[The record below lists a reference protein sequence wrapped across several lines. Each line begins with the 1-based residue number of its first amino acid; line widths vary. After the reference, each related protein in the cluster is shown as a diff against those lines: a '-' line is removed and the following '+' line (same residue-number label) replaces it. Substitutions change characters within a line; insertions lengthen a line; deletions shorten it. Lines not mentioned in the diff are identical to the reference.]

1 MASALVLY
9 RVMRMRMRMKAKG
22 RSAGP
27 RTALDLLERIRRHV
41 ARNGPA
47 TKTTLTRHQPEQHDI
62 FEALSLK
69 KNLPETPI
77 LWQNRASNLNNT
89 NYLRVYLMIIG

>member
-1 MASALVLY
+1 MVSALVLY
-9 RVMRMRMRMKAKG
+9 RVMRMRLKAKG

-27 RTALDLLERIRRHV
+27 RTALDLLERIQRHV

-69 KNLPETPI
+69 KTCLKRPYCGKSGH
-77 LWQNRASNLNNT
+77 QN
-89 NYLRVYLMIIG
+89 